1 MGVLESSVPPK
12 RREEWLR
19 KHSSG
24 FDVLLTNAELV
35 KTGLDLYDYPTIY
48 FFETGYN
55 VFSLRQAARRSW
67 RIGQTVPVRVFF
79 AVYRKTMQE
88 IALSLVA
95 RKLEVALMVEGELP
109 EGLADYASTGGSI
122 VQELGKALIEGGDY
136 TGAEKAWANF
146 RKREIEAQL
155 GVSGNENVFYE
166 KKNGGPSA
174 RTTIQGNVTV
184 KVSFIEG
191 KKKSRSV
198 VEINAGDLETVA
210 AGRMIQFALF

>member
-1 MGVLESSVPPK
+1 M
-12 RREEWLR
+12 
-19 KHSSG
+19 
-24 FDVLLTNAELV
+24 
-35 KTGLDLYDYPTIY
+35 
-48 FFETGYN
+48 
-55 VFSLRQAARRSW
+55 RQAARRSW

-88 IALSLVA
+88 IAISLVA
-95 RKLEVALMVEGELP
+95 KKLEVALMVEGELP
-109 EGLADYASTGGSI
+109 EGLADYASSGGSI

-146 RKREIEAQL
+146 RKKEIEAQL
-155 GVSGNENVFYE
+155 GVSGKENVFYE
-166 KKNGGPSA
+166 KKNGGPPT

-198 VEINAGDLETVA
+198 VEINAGDLDAVA
-210 AGRMIQFALF
+210 AGRMVQFALF